1 MNMKVLILDRTL
13 GLLSQ
18 TNYSDISMKS
28 IARAC
33 GISEPAIYYHFK
45 SKNKLFRELVFSVLE
60 EARQLVI
67 SAASRNE
74 SLRDTLVFIARYYL
88 QDLESSPIFPRAYLA
103 LATDPSL
110 KTVIENLQDE
120 IEYIQILFMDIFSRE
135 LLDGTIREDADLDV
149 ACRMFRGSVLAVMM
163 SSVYARTTLIPS
175 PEAIVDLL
183 LNGLLK

>member
-13 GLLSQ
+13 GILSQ
-18 TNYSDISMKS
+18 TNYSDISMKA
-28 IARAC
+28 IAKAC

-45 SKNKLFRELVFSVLE
+45 SKNELFRELVFSVLE

-74 SLRDTLVFIARYYL
+74 SLRDTLVFIARYYI
-88 QDLESSPIFPRAYLA
+88 QNLESSPIFPRAYLA
-103 LATDPSL
+103 FATDPSL

-163 SSVYARTTLIPS
+163 SSVYARTTLVPS